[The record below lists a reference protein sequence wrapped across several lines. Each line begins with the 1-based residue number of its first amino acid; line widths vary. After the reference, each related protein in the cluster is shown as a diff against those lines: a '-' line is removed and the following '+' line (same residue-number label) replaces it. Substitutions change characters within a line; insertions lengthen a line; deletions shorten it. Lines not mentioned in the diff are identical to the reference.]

1 MCRNIKPLFNFD
13 PLATPDEI
21 NAAALQ
27 FVRKVSGFHEPSR
40 VNEVAFNLAIQEVAA
55 ATQKLFSHLQTV
67 APHKNR
73 EIEAAKAKVRIAKRF
88 PQ

>member
-13 PLATPDEI
+13 PPATREEI

-27 FVRKVSGFHEPSR
+27 FVRKVSGFHEPSH
-40 VNEVAFNLAIQEVAA
+40 VNEVAFNQAIDEVADA
-55 ATQKLFSHLQTV
+55 AQKLFNHLQTD

-73 EIEAAKAKVRIAKRF
+73 EIEAEKARARIAKRF
-88 PQ
+88 P